1 MILMMEKQSM
11 RPNPQAPKESTFA
24 RHNLYAEILMQ
35 LVHRNL
41 FLVIFDFSFQCRMF
55 LPSDYEAFTLN
66 CSMFLKFLPQFVWKW
81 SILQLQMQIVF
92 KNILRGIL
100 RWNTACTGNFCTL
113 TFEKILLLSFS
124 FTATHFD
131 ITKRIITHFR
141 KHFAENLISEGT
153 TSHWVEYNDGCAQR
167 YGIHSLLFV
176 IILFSHLIFLLRSN
190 RYMVCSKSLFHCPIL
205 FQQFLVRT

>member
-1 MILMMEKQSM
+1 
-11 RPNPQAPKESTFA
+11 
-24 RHNLYAEILMQ
+24 MQ

-41 FLVIFDFSFQCRMF
+41 FLVIFDFSFQRRMF
-55 LPSDYEAFTLN
+55 LEPSDYEAFTLN
-66 CSMFLKFLPQFVWKW
+66 CSMYLKFLPQFVWKC
-81 SILQLQMQIVF
+81 SIRQLQTQIVF
-92 KNILRGIL
+92 KNILRGIFTL
-100 RWNTACTGNFCTL
+100 KRSMYRKFLL

-124 FTATHFD
+124 STATHFD
-131 ITKRIITHFR
+131 ITKRITNHLR
-141 KHFAENLISEGT
+141 KHFAKNLISEGT

-190 RYMVCSKSLFHCPIL
+190 RYMVCSKSLFYCPIL